1 MISKSELKL
10 IRALKSKKQ
19 RDKLNLFVAEGAKL
33 VEHFVSKGVVAKYM
47 FHLDVYHGSLS
58 SESKAVSAKEMR
70 SICSLESASP
80 ILAVFEKPK
89 YKPDFSSNLLLA
101 LDEVRDP
108 GNMGT
113 IIRLADWFGIST
125 LFCSPNCVDVFNS
138 KVVQSTMGSLSNVNI
153 IHQELNEVFNDVKEK
168 GFYVL
173 GAEMNGTALS
183 DFKTTQ
189 KIMLV
194 MGNEANGIN
203 LQNQKFLDESFTIEK
218 ANTCEAESLNVAMA
232 TSILLGRLSVV

>member
-58 SESKAVSAKEMR
+58 SGSKAVSAKEMR
-70 SICSLESASP
+70 SICTLESASP

-89 YKPDFSSNLLLA
+89 YKSDFSSNLLLA
-101 LDEVRDP
+101 LDDVRDP

-203 LQNQKFLDESFTIEK
+203 LQNQKFLDESVTIEK

>member
-58 SESKAVSAKEMR
+58 SKSKAVSAKEMR

-203 LQNQKFLDESFTIEK
+203 LQNQKFLDESVTIEK

>member
-58 SESKAVSAKEMR
+58 SGSKAVSAKEMR
-70 SICSLESASP
+70 SICTLESASP

-89 YKPDFSSNLLLA
+89 YKSDFSSNLLLA
-101 LDEVRDP
+101 LDDVRDP

-203 LQNQKFLDESFTIEK
+203 LENQKFLDESVTIEK
-218 ANTCEAESLNVAMA
+218 ANTSEAESLNVAMA

>member
-153 IHQELNEVFNDVKEK
+153 IHQELNEIFNDAKEK

-183 DFKTTQ
+183 SFKTTQ

-203 LQNQKFLDESFTIEK
+203 LENQKFLDESVTIEK
-218 ANTCEAESLNVAMA
+218 ANTSEAESLNVAMA

>member
-203 LQNQKFLDESFTIEK
+203 LQNQKFLDESVTIEK

>member
-58 SESKAVSAKEMR
+58 SGSKAVSAKEMR
-70 SICSLESASP
+70 SICTLESASP

-89 YKPDFSSNLLLA
+89 YKSDFSSNLLLA
-101 LDEVRDP
+101 LDDVRDP

-203 LQNQKFLDESFTIEK
+203 LQNQKFLDESVTIEK
-218 ANTCEAESLNVAMA
+218 ANTSEAESLNVAMA

>member
-113 IIRLADWFGIST
+113 IIRLADCFGIST

-203 LQNQKFLDESFTIEK
+203 LQNQKFLDESVTIEK

>member
-113 IIRLADWFGIST
+113 IIRLADCFGIST
-125 LFCSPNCVDVFNS
+125 LFSSPNCVDVFNS

-203 LQNQKFLDESFTIEK
+203 LQNQKFLDESVTIEK

>member
-19 RDKLNLFVAEGAKL
+19 RDKLNLFIAEGVKL
-33 VEHFVSKGVVAKYM
+33 VEHFASNAMVLKSV
-47 FHLDVYHGSLS
+47 FHLESYNGSLKVES
-58 SESKAVSAKEMR
+58 AIISEKEMR

-89 YKPDFSSNLLLA
+89 YHADFSSDILLA
-101 LDEVRDP
+101 LDDVRDP

-113 IIRLADWFGIST
+113 IIRLADWFGVST

-153 IHQELNEVFNDVKEK
+153 VHQELAEVFKAARQKDY
-168 GFYVL
+168 YVI
-173 GAEMNGTALS
+173 GAEMNGTTLS
-183 DFKTTQ
+183 KFETDK
-189 KIMLV
+189 KILLL
-194 MGNEANGIN
+194 MGNEANGIH
-203 LQNQKFLDESFTIEK
+203 LENQKLLDESVTIEK
-218 ANTCEAESLNVAMA
+218 AKSSQAESLNVAMA
-232 TSILLGRLSVV
+232 TSILLGRLSSV

>member
-47 FHLDVYHGSLS
+47 FHLDVYHGSLI

>member
-70 SICSLESASP
+70 SICTLESASP

-89 YKPDFSSNLLLA
+89 YKSDFSSNLLLA
-101 LDEVRDP
+101 LDDVRDP

-203 LQNQKFLDESFTIEK
+203 LQNQKFLDESVTIEK

>member
-101 LDEVRDP
+101 LDDVRDP

-203 LQNQKFLDESFTIEK
+203 LQNQKFLDESVTIEK

>member
-89 YKPDFSSNLLLA
+89 YKSDFASNLLLA

-168 GFYVL
+168 GIYVL

-203 LQNQKFLDESFTIEK
+203 LQNQKFLDESVTIEK
-218 ANTCEAESLNVAMA
+218 ANTSEAESLNVAMA

>member
-1 MISKSELKL
+1 M
-10 IRALKSKKQ
+10 
-19 RDKLNLFVAEGAKL
+19 FVAEGAKL

-203 LQNQKFLDESFTIEK
+203 LQNQKFLDESVTIEK

>member
-58 SESKAVSAKEMR
+58 SGSKAVSAKEMR

-203 LQNQKFLDESFTIEK
+203 LQNQKFLDESVTIEK

>member
-58 SESKAVSAKEMR
+58 SGSKAVSAKEMR
-70 SICSLESASP
+70 SICTLESASP

-89 YKPDFSSNLLLA
+89 YKSDFSSNLLLA
-101 LDEVRDP
+101 LDDVRDP

-203 LQNQKFLDESFTIEK
+203 LENQKFLDESVTIEK

>member
-203 LQNQKFLDESFTIEK
+203 LQNQKFLDESVTIEK
-218 ANTCEAESLNVAMA
+218 ANTSEAESLNVAMA

>member
-89 YKPDFSSNLLLA
+89 YKSDFSSNLLLA
-101 LDEVRDP
+101 LDDVRDP

-203 LQNQKFLDESFTIEK
+203 LQNQKFLDESVTIEK